1 MIAIHLFC
9 QCLDS
14 VALWAVTGH
23 YQTDGCS
30 RLLLSQVPERC
41 HQVGMPLLTRES
53 PCRENYPLFVRN
65 AKRSSES
72 KGDSWITFG
81 VGAGSVV
88 YHPQTTGAH
97 ANPR

>member
-1 MIAIHLFC
+1 MIAIQRFG

-14 VALWAVTGH
+14 VALGTVTDH
-23 YQTDGCS
+23 YQADGWS

-72 KGDSWITFG
+72 KGDSWVTIG
-81 VGAGSVV
+81 IGAGSVV
-88 YHPQTTGAH
+88 YHPQTTGAP